1 MESAATDAVKTGL
14 TVANCVKHIKE
25 NRLEY
30 LVLSLLLYTL
40 DIFEKG
46 QEYVAGC
53 V

>member
-1 MESAATDAVKTGL
+1 MEPTAVDAAKTGL

-30 LVLSLLLYTL
+30 LVVSLLLYTL
-40 DIFEKG
+40 GVFEKG